1 MNWLRKIFI
10 FILLLSYS
18 SLVLSDEPKED
29 DNNFIISGLVIDE
42 TLTKSGHD
50 FYDSFNEHF
59 GSMNSNENII
69 ISERNDLYRKIIIV
83 SMNDTVLFESILTPQ
98 EDRISELVTAAVAK
112 VIETIVQE
120 AVISK
125 ELQGL

>member
-1 MNWLRKIFI
+1 MYLLRKVII
-10 FILLLSYS
+10 VLLLSYS
-18 SLVLSDEPKED
+18 TLVFSNEPKED
-29 DNNFIISGLVIDE
+29 DNNFIITGLVIDE
-42 TLTKSGHD
+42 TLTKGGHE
-50 FYDSFNEHF
+50 FYDSFNELF
-59 GSMNSNENII
+59 GSLNSNENIV
-69 ISERNDLYRKIIIV
+69 ISERNDLYRKVIIV
-83 SMNDTVLFESILTPQ
+83 SMNDTVLFETILTPQ

>member
-1 MNWLRKIFI
+1 
-10 FILLLSYS
+10 
-18 SLVLSDEPKED
+18 
-29 DNNFIISGLVIDE
+29 
-42 TLTKSGHD
+42 
-50 FYDSFNEHF
+50 
-59 GSMNSNENII
+59 
-69 ISERNDLYRKIIIV
+69 
-83 SMNDTVLFESILTPQ
+83 MNDTVLFESILTPQ